1 MSLVVVGTGTE
12 IGKTITCAMLL
23 SRYAGIFKLAYW
35 KPIATGS
42 AEDRD
47 TSVIENLCGPEV
59 DILQES
65 YLFEPPVSPHLAA
78 RLAGKKIH
86 PEQVV
91 QTLKTYQQEN
101 DGRALVMEGIG
112 GLLVPLSADGYLL
125 ADLLEEMSL
134 PCLLVASSTLGTINH
149 TLLTIEAMRS
159 RDLQLVGVV
168 LNGPRNRENRLAI
181 EKFGSVQIVSEIEPL
196 SDLSPENV
204 LRAARGFDRKAL
216 LESSL
221 KSAGEIQDQ
230 SLT

>member
-12 IGKTITCAMLL
+12 IGKTITCAVLL
-23 SRYAGIFKLAYW
+23 SRYAGTSKLTYW

-47 TSVIENLCGPEV
+47 TQVIERLCGPEV
-59 DILQES
+59 DILQEL

-78 RLAGKKIH
+78 RLAGKRID

-91 QTLKTYQQEN
+91 QALRAYQQEN
-101 DGRALVMEGIG
+101 DGRALVIEGIG
-112 GLLVPLSADGYLL
+112 GLLVPLTAEGYLL

-196 SDLSPENV
+196 STLSPENV
-204 LRAARGFDRKAL
+204 LRASRGFDRKAL

-221 KSAGEIQDQ
+221 KSA
-230 SLT
+230 

>member
-1 MSLVVVGTGTE
+1 
-12 IGKTITCAMLL
+12 
-23 SRYAGIFKLAYW
+23 
-35 KPIATGS
+35 
-42 AEDRD
+42 
-47 TSVIENLCGPEV
+47 
-59 DILQES
+59 
-65 YLFEPPVSPHLAA
+65 
-78 RLAGKKIH
+78 
-86 PEQVV
+86 
-91 QTLKTYQQEN
+91 
-101 DGRALVMEGIG
+101 
-112 GLLVPLSADGYLL
+112 
-125 ADLLEEMSL
+125 MSL

-196 SDLSPENV
+196 STLSPENV

-221 KSAGEIQDQ
+221 KSGGEIQDQ

>member
-12 IGKTITCAMLL
+12 IGKTVTCAVLL
-23 SRYAGIFKLAYW
+23 SRYAGMFKLAYW

-47 TSVIENLCGPEV
+47 TSVIERLCGPEV
-59 DILQES
+59 NILPES

-78 RLAGKKIH
+78 RLAGKRID

-91 QTLKTYQQEN
+91 QALKTYQQEK
-101 DGRALVMEGIG
+101 DGRALIIEGIG
-112 GLLVPLSADGYLL
+112 GLLVPLTADGYLL

-168 LNGPRNRENRLAI
+168 LNGPQNRENRLAI

-196 SDLSPENV
+196 STLSPENV

-221 KSAGEIQDQ
+221 KSA
-230 SLT
+230 

>member
-23 SRYAGIFKLAYW
+23 TRYAEIFKLAYW

-47 TSVIENLCGPEV
+47 TSRIERLCGPEV

-78 RLAGKKIH
+78 RLAGKRID

-91 QTLKTYQQEN
+91 QALKTYQQES
-101 DGRALVMEGIG
+101 DGRALVIEGIG
-112 GLLVPLSADGYLL
+112 GLLVPLTAEGYLL
-125 ADLLEEMSL
+125 ADLLEAMSL

-149 TLLTIEAMRS
+149 TLLTLEAMRS
-159 RDLQLVGVV
+159 RDLELVGVV

-181 EKFGSVQIVSEIEPL
+181 EEFGCVQIIGEMEPIDPL
-196 SDLSPENV
+196 SPQSV
-204 LRAARGFDRKAL
+204 LRASRGFDRKAL
-216 LESSL
+216 LESYL
-221 KSAGEIQDQ
+221 KSA
-230 SLT
+230 

>member
-12 IGKTITCAMLL
+12 IGKTITCAVLL
-23 SRYAGIFKLAYW
+23 SRYAEILKLAYW

-47 TSVIENLCGPEV
+47 TSVIKRLCGPEV
-59 DILQES
+59 DILPES

-78 RLAGKKIH
+78 RLAGKRID

-101 DGRALVMEGIG
+101 DGRALVIEGIG
-112 GLLVPLSADGYLL
+112 GLLVPLTTEGYLL
-125 ADLLEEMSL
+125 ADLLEAMSL
-134 PCLLVASSTLGTINH
+134 PCLLVASTTLGTINH
-149 TLLTIEAMRS
+149 TLLTLEALRS

-181 EKFGSVQIVSEIEPL
+181 EEFGSVHIVSEIEPL
-196 SDLSPENV
+196 STLSPESV
-204 LRAARGFDRKAL
+204 LRASRGFDRKAL

-221 KSAGEIQDQ
+221 KSA
-230 SLT
+230 